1 LKLLEI
7 ISYTLVQRGHGEK
20 PFFFYPIYFSRSSGD
35 ERLRKPYLPSNKQFL
50 VTRSGKFGIFLLV
63 SFPAVPSYRRA
74 VDLLSETVQETVLE
88 ESDNGNENENWY
100 TPSIHQKRNQDDDG
114 VFVDPNETKSSPTSP
129 AVTAKA
135 PVAATDEYEDIENYE
150 DPSLTLDAE
159 SAPQS
164 GDEDDGVIHCRRY
177 DVFIC
182 YDNYY
187 RTPRVYLFGYDDS
200 SAHHP
205 LSPDRIMEDI
215 IQDYINKT
223 VTIEPHPHYAAGTPT
238 ASIHPCQHAN
248 AMKRILDE
256 MMTSLPSEEHQA
268 TGEEKT
274 SREATAPAQP
284 TVNQYLFIFLKFL
297 QSVIPTIEYD
307 YTIDVQIQGR
317 G

>member
-1 LKLLEI
+1 
-7 ISYTLVQRGHGEK
+7 
-20 PFFFYPIYFSRSSGD
+20 
-35 ERLRKPYLPSNKQFL
+35 
-50 VTRSGKFGIFLLV
+50 
-63 SFPAVPSYRRA
+63 
-74 VDLLSETVQETVLE
+74 VLE
-88 ESDNGNENENWY
+88 EGENGNENENWY
-100 TPSIHQKRNQDDDG
+100 TPSIQQKRNHDDDG
-114 VFVDPNETKSSPTSP
+114 VFVETNETKPSPTTEAQVPDS
-129 AVTAKA
+129 AKKA
-135 PVAATDEYEDIENYE
+135 PADTTDEYEDIENYE

-159 SAPQS
+159 SGAQQS
-164 GDEDDGVIHCRRY
+164 GDDDDGVIHCRRY

-256 MMTSLPSEEHQA
+256 MMTSLPAEDSH
-268 TGEEKT
+268 GEEK
-274 SREATAPAQP
+274 SRDTTPAESPAQP